1 VRARPRLLAHVA
13 PCAVTLLLVGFPA
26 HTTTVQAQS
35 RDTTTEVSPPVKDL
49 PLTAAQ
55 RHAFVGRYAGTLP
68 FGEERSVRIVEE
80 NGVLKAHPDD
90 AEANSPGARLLYQ
103 GDNVFRPEGVPG
115 FAMVFVLEHGRA
127 TRIIIC
133 RRDGVMQA
141 VRVP

>member
-13 PCAVTLLLVGFPA
+13 PCAVTLLLAVGLPA
-26 HTTTVQAQS
+26 YATTAQAQS
-35 RDTTTEVSPPVKDL
+35 RDTTAEVSPPVKDL

-55 RHAFVGRYAGTLP
+55 RQAFVGRYSGTLP

-80 NGVLKAHPDD
+80 NGILKAHPDD
-90 AEANSPGARLLYQ
+90 AEGPGPRLLYQ

-115 FAMVFVLEHGRA
+115 FVMTFVLENSRA

>member
-1 VRARPRLLAHVA
+1 MRARPCRLAHVA
-13 PCAVTLLLVGFPA
+13 PCAVTLLLALGLPA
-26 HTTTVQAQS
+26 HAAAQAQS
-35 RDTTTEVSPPVKDL
+35 RDTTTEVTPPVKDL

-55 RHAFVGRYAGTLP
+55 RQAFVGRYSGTLP
-68 FGEERSVRIVEE
+68 FGEERALRIIEE

-90 AEANSPGARLLYQ
+90 AEPGTSGGRLLYQ

-115 FAMVFVLEHGRA
+115 FVMTFVLENSRA